1 MSLLGKKWNIKNT
14 DPNKAVSEK
23 ILINRGLKTKSAVD
37 NFLKLSFKKG
47 VHNPFLMKD
56 MDKAVARIVDAIKNE
71 ERIMIFGDYDVD
83 GVSGTAIVIQTIKLM
98 GGKVSYRL
106 PHRVEHGYGLNKDF
120 IEEFAKLNVNLII
133 TVDCGISCKEE
144 VDLANEKGMDVI
156 ITDHHSIPEIFPDK
170 AYAILHPLQPK
181 CSYPFKGLTGAGVAY
196 KLACAL
202 ITDQY
207 ASIDR
212 ETYINDIL
220 DLASLG
226 TVADLGPLIDENR
239 IIVKYGLQALQNTK
253 WYGLN
258 SLKECAGIEP
268 GAKVDINTIGFR
280 LGPRINA
287 AGRIASPYYAL
298 QLLLYDKWDEKAKIL
313 ADHLEKLNQKRQ
325 QMVAE
330 ALEEVEKYFAAQEK
344 SKILMA
350 WNKNWH
356 AGILGLLAA
365 KCVEKHMQPA
375 IIMQDFGDYLVGSGR
390 SPESF
395 NMVEAL
401 SAHSG
406 LLKSF
411 GGHVQAA
418 GFTIEKDKLE
428 DFLNAMDDYAHEKL
442 DHSDWKPT
450 IDIDC
455 EIHKNDINDRL
466 MDFLEK
472 MEPFGIGNEQPV
484 FLIRDLVP
492 ENIKQV
498 GKDMNHLRFDVRNA
512 HDQISVIAFKLGQ
525 FDRYLKDQESID
537 LVCYLEKNEWK
548 GVEKIQ
554 LRAIDLKRSEC
565 LNPNFPDHNN
575 REHRAGLSPQHQAQL
590 GIKLSL

>member
-1 MSLLGKKWNIKNT
+1 MSVLGKKWNIKNS
-14 DPNKAVSEK
+14 DPAKHAAEK
-23 ILINRGLKTKSAVD
+23 ILANRGLKSKRAIDS
-37 NFLKLSFKKG
+37 FLKLSFKKG

-56 MDKAVARIVDAIKNE
+56 MDRAV
-71 ERIMIFGDYDVD
+71 ERIMRAVKDGERIMVFGDYDVD
-83 GVSGTAIVIQTIKLM
+83 GISGTAIVVQTLKLM
-98 GGKVSYRL
+98 DAKVSYRL
-106 PHRVEHGYGLNKDF
+106 PHRVEHGYGLNNNF
-120 IEEFAKLNVNLII
+120 IEEFAELKVNLII
-133 TVDCGISCKEE
+133 TVDCGISCKDEI
-144 VDLANEKGMDVI
+144 DLAVEKGMDVI
-156 ITDHHSIPEIFPDK
+156 ITDHHSIPEKFPDK
-170 AYAILHPLQPK
+170 AYAILHTLQPK
-181 CSYPFKGLTGAGVAY
+181 CNYPFKGLTGAGVAY

-226 TVADLGPLIDENR
+226 TVADLGPLVDENR

-258 SLKECAGIEP
+258 YLKEYAGIAP
-268 GAKVDINTIGFR
+268 GEKVDINTIGFR

-298 QLLLYDKWDEKAKIL
+298 QLLLYDECDEKAKIL
-313 ADHLEKLNQKRQ
+313 AEHLEKLNLKRQ
-325 QMVAE
+325 LMVAE
-330 ALEEVEKYFAAQEK
+330 ALEEVEKYFASQDK

-365 KCVEKHMQPA
+365 KCVEKHMQPS

-401 SAHSG
+401 SAHSH

-428 DFLNAMDDYAHEKL
+428 DFLNGMDEYAHEKL

-450 IDIDC
+450 VDIDC
-455 EIHKNDINDRL
+455 ELPQTEINDRL
-466 MDFLEK
+466 ISLLEQ
-472 MEPFGIGNEQPV
+472 MEPFGMGNEQPL
-484 FLIRDLVP
+484 FLIRNLETDSL
-492 ENIKQV
+492 KKV
-498 GKDMNHLRFDVRNA
+498 GKTMNHLRFDVNCNNSRV
-512 HDQISVIAFKLGQ
+512 SVIGFKLGE
-525 FDRYLKDQESID
+525 FEPYIREHKYID

-548 GVEKIQ
+548 GVSKMQ
-554 LRAIDLKRSEC
+554 FRAIDFKRAYS
-565 LNPNFPDHNN
+565 D
-575 REHRAGLSPQHQAQL
+575 QA
-590 GIKLSL
+590 